1 MRTQTK
7 QTSDSLLITHC
18 PLYGS
23 GVDFSMEI
31 DGAFK
36 ASREDAGTIVVT
48 NLDTG
53 EAMIA
58 GGRRQFYFLVIFIFA
73 LVISVITSCTSS
85 VPTSQTDPP
94 QSQASDKPVSYL
106 LPTKDGKWSLLVQ
119 QNGRK
124 PTGMGKVRIEDIGE
138 FSFDAGQVKTLRI
151 DIFQP
156 GYFSV
161 FDVLVHLS
169 EKGDIKM
176 DYHFDG
182 NMDTHIIDAING
194 EPHWW
199 YQAKYSAGWYESNV
213 FRMDMYPYKDGTEIR
228 LNRQHEEY
236 LARICRTFGDEV
248 LRRMLNGGELILPQ
262 VVIRSPR
269 GSTMTFTDVKVT
281 PHNVRSDILQP
292 GTITALDILLSLGEQ
307 GKLSNI
313 KLTWYES
320 IGVAD
325 PVDSY
330 WVEQID
336 EDIASGG
343 CGFVYETGSKEF
355 RGFAGSHIHIPLDV
369 RVILSPEYALWF
381 WICL

>member
-1 MRTQTK
+1 MSNSLGK
-7 QTSDSLLITHC
+7 QLLSLLTLCTICVT
-18 PLYGS
+18 LFM
-23 GVDFSMEI
+23 FS
-31 DGAFK
+31 
-36 ASREDAGTIVVT
+36 
-48 NLDTG
+48 
-53 EAMIA
+53 
-58 GGRRQFYFLVIFIFA
+58 
-73 LVISVITSCTSS
+73 SCTPS
-85 VPTSQTDPP
+85 VPTTQPEIP
-94 QSQASDKPVSYL
+94 EQPEPGKPVSYH
-106 LPTKDGKWSLLVQ
+106 LPTQDGKWSPSIQ

-124 PTGMGKVRIEDIGE
+124 PTGVGKVRIEGIGE
-138 FSFDAGQVKTLRI
+138 FSFDAEQVKTLRP

-156 GYFSV
+156 GHFSV
-161 FDVLVHLS
+161 FDVLINLS

-199 YQAKYSAGWYESNV
+199 YQAKYSAGWFESNV

-228 LNRQHEEY
+228 LNRQREEY
-236 LARICRTFGDEV
+236 IARICRTFGDEV
-248 LRRMLNGGELILPQ
+248 LRRMRTGGEVILPE
-262 VVIRSPR
+262 VVIQSPR
-269 GSTMTFTDVKVT
+269 GVVMNFTDVKVT

-320 IGVAD
+320 IGPAD

-330 WVEQID
+330 WVDQID
-336 EDIASGG
+336 NDIASGG
-343 CGFVYETGSKEF
+343 CGFVYETGPKEF
-355 RGFAGSHIHIPLDV
+355 SGFAGSHIHIPLDV
-369 RVILSPEYALWF
+369 RVIVSPEYALWF

>member
-1 MRTQTK
+1 MK
-7 QTSDSLLITHC
+7 N
-18 PLYGS
+18 GS
-23 GVDFSMEI
+23 GKRLLSLFTVCAI
-31 DGAFK
+31 P
-36 ASREDAGTIVVT
+36 
-48 NLDTG
+48 
-53 EAMIA
+53 MIL
-58 GGRRQFYFLVIFIFA
+58 FVL
-73 LVISVITSCTSS
+73 SSCTPSA
-85 VPTSQTDPP
+85 PTTQPEAP
-94 QSQASDKPVSYL
+94 KRPEPGKPVSYL
-106 LPTKDGKWSLLVQ
+106 LPTQDGKWSPPVQ

-124 PTGMGKVRIEDIGE
+124 PTGVGKVRIEGVGE
-138 FSFDAGQVKTLRI
+138 FSFDAGQVKTLRS

-156 GYFSV
+156 GHFSV
-161 FDVLVHLS
+161 FDALVHLS

-199 YQAKYSAGWYESNV
+199 HQVKYSAGWYESNV

-228 LNRQHEEY
+228 LNRQREEY

-248 LRRMLNGGELILPQ
+248 LRRMRNGGKVILPE
-262 VVIRSPR
+262 VVIQSPH
-269 GSTMTFTDVKVT
+269 GNVMNFTDVKVT
-281 PHNVRSDILQP
+281 PHNVRSDMLQP

-320 IGVAD
+320 IGEAD

-336 EDIASGG
+336 EDIAYGG
-343 CGFVYETGSKEF
+343 CGFVYETGPKEF
-355 RGFAGSHIHIPLDV
+355 SGFAGSHIHIPSDV
-369 RVILSPEYALWF
+369 RIIVSPEYALWF